1 MKPRLLQYLFVA
13 CVLSMS
19 VSASADAS
27 AERPIRQSIDRL
39 AQAWTAAD
47 DAKWAAEYWP
57 EGELVNILGD
67 IMPNAAAV
75 RDRTAQILAGPFK
88 GSYFE
93 SSVRRIQL
101 LGVDVAVVD
110 TDIRLTNFRALQPG
124 SKRRVILRNRRHR
137 YPVVQRRATK
147 VADAWVVRCHAQG
160 RRYSLFVLSYDHFL
174 ESRDLPK

>member
-124 SKRRVILRNRRHR
+124 SVATLPNLLLTRMKQV
-137 YPVVQRRATK
+137 YQRRDRVWRIASAQNAAVAPGVRPSVPAGTK
-147 VADAWVVRCHAQG
+147 TGQ
-160 RRYSLFVLSYDHFL
+160 
-174 ESRDLPK
+174 